1 MRYDLGRFIEKHDT
15 DGSIKE
21 SIANCISENMT
32 KEISLDLLSN
42 DLQETLYS
50 FIWENENLDID
61 DGSNVERDFTQAI
74 KDVVKEKLTLFGSVN
89 KA

>member
-1 MRYDLGRFIEKHDT
+1 MYYDLDRFIQKHDT
-15 DGSIKE
+15 EGKIKK

-50 FIWENENLDID
+50 FIWENENLNID
-61 DGSNVERDFTQAI
+61 DGSNVQRDFTNAI
-74 KDVVKEKLTLFGSVN
+74 KDVLLEYFNDKNCK
-89 KA
+89 

>member
-1 MRYDLGRFIEKHDT
+1 MYYDLVSFIQKHDT
-15 DGSIKE
+15 EGNIRK

-42 DLQETLYS
+42 DLQKKLYS
-50 FIWENENLDID
+50 FIWDNENLDID

-74 KDVVKEKLTLFGSVN
+74 KDVLLEYFNDKNCK
-89 KA
+89 

>member
-1 MRYDLGRFIEKHDT
+1 MYYDLGRFIQRHDT
-15 DGSIKE
+15 DGNIKKA
-21 SIANCISENMT
+21 IANCISENMT

-42 DLQETLYS
+42 DLQKTLYS

-74 KDVVKEKLTLFGSVN
+74 KDVLLEYFNLS
-89 KA
+89 